1 MLPTPQRAQPKGV
14 CCVSPDHTATLAGAS
29 SLFSPDR
36 RGAVAAAALLCA
48 LPTAAEADT
57 PEDGVIATASRTAG
71 QGIGGQ
77 GAPEDQDLARMSLEE
92 LSMVEVVSVSRRPQ
106 ALAGA
111 AAAIF
116 VISADDIRRSG
127 ATSLPEVL
135 RLAPNLNVQRVNA
148 VDYAISARGFNGY
161 ETSNK
166 LLVMVD
172 GRSVYSTLHSGVFWD
187 ARDLFL
193 EDIERI
199 EVVSGP
205 GGALYGSNAM
215 NGVINII
222 TRSARDTTG
231 TLISAGV
238 GNEDA
243 MMAVRHGGAL
253 GENGA
258 WRAYLVATSRD
269 DSFSLTGGD
278 ATDAAEGLRGGMRLD
293 WTAGV
298 NTLTLQ
304 ADAFDNAVTINED
317 FSGVETRV
325 SGRNVLGRWARPL
338 AGGELQVQAYYDRFE
353 REEVGTVEDN
363 DTWDVS
369 AQHAMDRG
377 RHHLVFGAGYR
388 SVQSRFVP
396 LPGGAFLDPEEL
408 TVTLTNIFVQ
418 DQISLS
424 DSLTLTLGAKYEDNS
439 FSGDEFLP
447 NIRLGWTR
455 PGGDLV
461 WAAISRA
468 SRTPNRI
475 ERGLTLPGF
484 LVGGDFQSE
493 TLTAYE
499 LGYRATPLPR
509 ASFSIS
515 AFYNVY
521 DGLRTTSLN
530 PATFLPLSFTNG
542 GAGEAWGVE
551 AWGSYDLT
559 DRWRI
564 SAGLSTLEKDFAA
577 PASALDISGLAS
589 VGDDPGY
596 QFLMRSQSQLTD
608 RLELDLRVRAV
619 DSLAAVDSY
628 VEADARLG
636 WRLTDTLELSV
647 TGQNLIEERRVETGD
662 PVRRRAFGRSVFAAL
677 RVSF

>member
-1 MLPTPQRAQPKGV
+1 MF
-14 CCVSPDHTATLAGAS
+14 
-29 SLFSPDR
+29 SLSG
-36 RGAVAAAALLCA
+36 RGAATAVAILCTF
-48 LPTAAEADT
+48 PTAANAGGSEPAPAPGNTD
-57 PEDGVIATASRTAG
+57 ATG
-71 QGIGGQ
+71 PVQ
-77 GAPEDQDLARMSLEE
+77 GARGGPEDQDLARMSLEE
-92 LSMVEVVSVSRRPQ
+92 LSMVQVVSVSRRPE
-106 ALAGA
+106 ALAEA

-135 RLAPNLNVQRVNA
+135 RLAPNLNVQRVNS

-172 GRSVYSTLHSGVFWD
+172 GRSIYSTLSSGVFWD
-187 ARDLFL
+187 ARDLML

-199 EVVSGP
+199 EVISGP

-222 TRSARDTTG
+222 TRSARDTVG
-231 TLISAGV
+231 TLVSAGV

-243 MMAVRHGGAL
+243 TVTLRHGGSL
-253 GENGA
+253 GEAGA
-258 WRAYLVATSRD
+258 WRAYVAATTRD
-269 DSFSLTGGD
+269 DSFRLTGGD
-278 ATDAAEGLRGGMRLD
+278 ATDAAETLRGGARLD

-298 NTLTLQ
+298 NELTLQ
-304 ADAFDNAVTINED
+304 GDAFDNAVAVNED
-317 FSGVETRV
+317 FSGTETRV
-325 SGRNVLGRWARPL
+325 SGRNLMGRWARPL
-338 AGGELQVQAYYDRFE
+338 AGGEFQIQAYYDRFE
-353 REEVGTVEDN
+353 RVEPGSVEDS

-369 AQHAMDRG
+369 AQHALDRG

-388 SVQSRFVP
+388 TVQSRFLP
-396 LPGGAFLDPEEL
+396 TPGGAFLDPEEL
-408 TVTLTNIFVQ
+408 TLTLTNVFVQ
-418 DQISLS
+418 DQISLT
-424 DSLTLTLGAKYEDNS
+424 DDLTLTLGAKFEDNS
-439 FSGDEFLP
+439 FSGEEFLP
-447 NIRLGWTR
+447 NIRLAWSR
-455 PGGDLV
+455 QGGDLV

-499 LGYRATPLPR
+499 LGYRANPVPR

-521 DGLRTTSLN
+521 DDLRTASLD
-530 PATFLPLSFTNG
+530 AVTVFPLRLTNF
-542 GAGEAWGVE
+542 GAGEAWGIE

-564 SAGLSTLEKDFAA
+564 SAGLSTLEKDFSV

-596 QFLMRSQSQLTD
+596 QLLLQSQAQISD
-608 RLELDLRVRAV
+608 GLELDVRLRAV
-619 DSLAAVDSY
+619 DELQTTGTEGY

-636 WRLTDTLELSV
+636 WRLTDTLELSL
-647 TGQNLIEERRVETGD
+647 TGQNLIEDRRVETGD
-662 PVRRRAFGRSVFAAL
+662 PARRRAFGRSLFAAL

>member
-1 MLPTPQRAQPKGV
+1 
-14 CCVSPDHTATLAGAS
+14 
-29 SLFSPDR
+29 
-36 RGAVAAAALLCA
+36 
-48 LPTAAEADT
+48 
-57 PEDGVIATASRTAG
+57 
-71 QGIGGQ
+71 
-77 GAPEDQDLARMSLEE
+77 MSLEE

-106 ALAGA
+106 ALADA

-172 GRSVYSTLHSGVFWD
+172 GRSIYSTLSSGVFWD
-187 ARDLFL
+187 ARDLML

-199 EVVSGP
+199 EVISGP

-222 TRSARDTTG
+222 TRSARDTVG
-231 TLISAGV
+231 TLVSGGA

-243 MMAVRHGGAL
+243 TVTLRHGGTL
-253 GENGA
+253 GETGA
-258 WRAYLVATSRD
+258 WRAYVVATTRG
-269 DSFSLTGGD
+269 DSFRLTGED
-278 ATDAAEGLRGGMRLD
+278 ATDAAETLRGGARLD
-293 WTAGV
+293 WNAGV
-298 NTLTLQ
+298 NELTVQ
-304 ADAFDNAVTINED
+304 GDVFDNAVAINED
-317 FSGVETRV
+317 FSGTETRV
-325 SGRNVLGRWARPL
+325 SGRNLLGRWTRPL
-338 AGGELQVQAYYDRFE
+338 AGGEFQMQAYYDRFE
-353 REEVGTVEDN
+353 RAEPGSVEDS
-363 DTWDVS
+363 DTWDLS
-369 AQHAMDRG
+369 AQHALDRG

-388 SVQSRFVP
+388 TVQSRFQP
-396 LPGGAFLDPEEL
+396 APGGAFLDPEEL
-408 TVTLTNIFVQ
+408 TLTLTNVFVQ
-418 DQISLS
+418 DQIDLT

-447 NIRLGWTR
+447 NIRLAWSR

-461 WAAISRA
+461 WGAISRA

-484 LVGGDFQSE
+484 LVGGTFQSE
-493 TLTAYE
+493 TLTAWE
-499 LGYRATPLPR
+499 AGYRAHPTPR

-521 DGLRTTSLN
+521 DDLRTVSLH
-530 PATFLPLSFTNG
+530 PLTVLPLTFTNH
-542 GAGEAWGVE
+542 GAGESWGVE
-551 AWGSYDLT
+551 AWGSLDVT
-559 DRWRI
+559 ERWRI
-564 SAGLSTLEKDFAA
+564 SAGLSTLEKDFAV
-577 PASALDISGLAS
+577 PPPLLDISGLAS

-596 QFLMRSQSQLTD
+596 QVLLRSQSQLSD
-608 RLELDLRVRAV
+608 KLDLDVRLRAV
-619 DSLAAVDSY
+619 DELQTTGTDGY
-628 VEADARLG
+628 LEADARLG
-636 WRLTDTLELSV
+636 WRITDTLELSV
-647 TGQNLIEERRVETGD
+647 TGQNLIEERRIETGD
-662 PVRRRAFGRSVFAAL
+662 PNRRRAFGRSIFAAL

>member
-1 MLPTPQRAQPKGV
+1 MFWLNI
-14 CCVSPDHTATLAGAS
+14 
-29 SLFSPDR
+29 
-36 RGAVAAAALLCA
+36 RGAAAAAAVLCV
-48 LPTAAEADT
+48 LPTAARAEAPEAD
-57 PEDGVIATASRTAG
+57 EAVATGGARG
-71 QGIGGQ
+71 QGGPG
-77 GAPEDQDLARMSLEE
+77 DQDLARMSLEE
-92 LSMVEVVSVSRRPQ
+92 LSMVEVTSVSRRPQ
-106 ALAGA
+106 ALADA

-172 GRSVYSTLHSGVFWD
+172 GRSIYSTLHSGVFWD
-187 ARDLFL
+187 ARDLML

-215 NGVINII
+215 NGVINIV
-222 TRSARDTTG
+222 TRSALDTVG
-231 TLISAGV
+231 TLVSAGV
-238 GNEDA
+238 GNED
-243 MMAVRHGGAL
+243 MTFTVRHGAPL
-253 GENGA
+253 GESGA
-258 WRAYLVATSRD
+258 WRAWLAATTRD
-269 DSFSLTGGD
+269 DSFRLTGGD
-278 ATDAAEGLRGGMRLD
+278 ATDAAETLRGGARLD
-293 WTAGV
+293 WSAGV
-298 NTLTLQ
+298 NALTLQ
-304 ADAFDNAVTINED
+304 ADAFDNAVAINED

-338 AGGELQVQAYYDRFE
+338 AGGEFQALAYYDRFE
-353 REEVGTVEDN
+353 RAEPGSVEDS

-369 AQHAMDRG
+369 AQHARAFG

-388 SVQSRFVP
+388 TVQSRF
-396 LPGGAFLDPEEL
+396 LPGLGGAFLDPQEL
-408 TVTLTNIFVQ
+408 TLTLTNVFIQ
-418 DQISLS
+418 NQIALT

-439 FSGDEFLP
+439 FSGEEFLP
-447 NIRLGWTR
+447 NARLAWIR

-461 WAAISRA
+461 WAAVSRA

-484 LVGGDFQSE
+484 LVGGTFQSE
-493 TLTAYE
+493 TLTAWE
-499 LGYRATPLPR
+499 AGYRANPLPR

-521 DGLRTTSLN
+521 DDLRTVSLN
-530 PATFLPLSFTNG
+530 PSTILPLTFTNF
-542 GAGEAWGVE
+542 GAGESWGVE
-551 AWGSYDLT
+551 AWGSYDVN

-564 SAGLSTLEKDFAA
+564 SAGLSTLEKDF
-577 PASALDISGLAS
+577 PVPPPPQDISGLAS

-596 QFLMRSQSQLTD
+596 QVLLRSQSQISD
-608 RLELDLRVRAV
+608 RLDLDVRLRAV
-619 DSLAAVDSY
+619 DSLASVDSY

-662 PVRRRAFGRSVFAAL
+662 PNRRRAFGRSVFASL

>member
-1 MLPTPQRAQPKGV
+1 
-14 CCVSPDHTATLAGAS
+14 
-29 SLFSPDR
+29 
-36 RGAVAAAALLCA
+36 
-48 LPTAAEADT
+48 
-57 PEDGVIATASRTAG
+57 
-71 QGIGGQ
+71 
-77 GAPEDQDLARMSLEE
+77 MSLEE
-92 LSMVEVVSVSRRPQ
+92 LSLVEVVSVSRRPE
-106 ALAGA
+106 ALADA

-135 RLAPNLNVQRVNA
+135 RLAPNLNVQRVNS

-172 GRSVYSTLHSGVFWD
+172 GRSIYSTLSSGVFWD
-187 ARDLFL
+187 ARDLVL

-199 EVVSGP
+199 EVISGP

-222 TRSARDTTG
+222 TRSARDTMG
-231 TLISAGV
+231 TLVSAGV
-238 GNEDA
+238 GNEEA
-243 MMAVRHGGAL
+243 TLTLRHGGRL
-253 GENGA
+253 GETGA
-258 WRAYLVATSRD
+258 WRAYVAATTRD
-269 DSFSLTGGD
+269 DSFRLTGGD
-278 ATDAAEGLRGGMRLD
+278 ATDAAETLRGGVRLD
-293 WTAGV
+293 WNAGV
-298 NTLTLQ
+298 NELTLQ
-304 ADAFDNAVTINED
+304 GDIFDNEVAVNED
-317 FSGVETRV
+317 FSGTETRV

-338 AGGELQVQAYYDRFE
+338 AGGEFQAQAYYDRFE
-353 REEVGTVEDN
+353 RVEPGSVEDS

-369 AQHAMDRG
+369 AQHALDRG
-377 RHHLVFGAGYR
+377 RHHLVIGAGYR
-388 SVQSRFVP
+388 TEQSRFLP
-396 LPGGAFLDPEEL
+396 APGGAFLDPEEL
-408 TVTLTNIFVQ
+408 RLTLTNVFVQ
-418 DQISLS
+418 DQISLT

-439 FSGDEFLP
+439 FSGEEFLP
-447 NIRLGWTR
+447 NVRLAWSR

-484 LVGGDFQSE
+484 LVGGTFQSE

-499 LGYRATPLPR
+499 LGYRANPSPR

-521 DGLRTTSLN
+521 DDLRTTSLN

-542 GAGEAWGVE
+542 GAGESWGVE
-551 AWGSYDLT
+551 AWGSYDVT

-564 SAGLSTLEKDFAA
+564 SGGLSTLEKDFAA
-577 PASALDISGLAS
+577 PPTVLDISGLAS

-596 QFLMRSQSQLTD
+596 QLLLRSQSQLSD
-608 RLELDLRVRAV
+608 AVELDVRLRAV
-619 DSLAAVDSY
+619 DRLATVDSY

-636 WRLTDTLELSV
+636 WRLTDRLELSL
-647 TGQNLIEERRVETGD
+647 TGQNLLEERRVETGD
-662 PVRRRAFGRSVFAAL
+662 PARRRAFGRSVFAAL